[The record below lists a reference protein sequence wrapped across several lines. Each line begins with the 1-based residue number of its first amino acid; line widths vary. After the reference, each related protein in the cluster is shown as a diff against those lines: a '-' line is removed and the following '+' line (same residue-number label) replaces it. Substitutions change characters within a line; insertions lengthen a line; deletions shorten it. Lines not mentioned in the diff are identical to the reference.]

1 MIKVK
6 KSILKINL
14 NPMIMLLEHLPTYS
28 YMYWKWK
35 KTKVRFADLTY
46 MALKIDL
53 NITDQSLREL
63 SNSLSHRHSQ
73 ARFWDTLCSWE
84 CSVDIVNQV
93 LRSKSWRFPYEGP
106 QTRIFT
112 KQPCNSIQSGRK
124 TMNYEDKC
132 IKGAWNWSVFPQIM
146 VWLSNPVPPP
156 HTNKQTNIYIH
167 SQSYKEKTWVLGN

>member
-1 MIKVK
+1 
-6 KSILKINL
+6 
-14 NPMIMLLEHLPTYS
+14 
-28 YMYWKWK
+28 MYWKWK

-46 MALKIDL
+46 MVLKIDL

-73 ARFWDTLCSWE
+73 ARFWDTLYSWE

-146 VWLSNPVPPP
+146 AWLSNPVPPP
-156 HTNKQTNIYIH
+156 HTNKQTNIHIH
-167 SQSYKEKTWVLGN
+167 SHPCKEKTWVWVIKKKKLYIYIYNFFFKSLHKIAS